1 MDFAAM
7 YALLQAW
14 QQRHQSAHV
23 PRHCFDAP
31 ELGAWV
37 RYMRKQHTDGQLE
50 QWKVDR

>member
-1 MDFAAM
+1 M
-7 YALLQAW
+7 YAQLQAW
-14 QQRHQSAHV
+14 QQRHLSAHV